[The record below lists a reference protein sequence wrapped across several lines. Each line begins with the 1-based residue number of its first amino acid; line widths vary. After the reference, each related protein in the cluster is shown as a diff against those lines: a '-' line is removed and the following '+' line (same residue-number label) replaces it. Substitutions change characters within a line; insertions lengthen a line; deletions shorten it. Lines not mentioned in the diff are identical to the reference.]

1 MGVTHADPSGAA
13 DLLTLGIA
21 LLVIYSAL
29 ACALSRILLA
39 RKADEGR
46 RWKRAMEAGVRVA
59 PYVTVADEGDEPCE
73 FCGRTLADG
82 PCDSCAEDDDEA
94 DAHHDAIVIPPE
106 RRTRYAPDVNP
117 DWIAASPEERSEAVL
132 DALRRPST
140 SSK

>member
-1 MGVTHADPSGAA
+1 MTQTTDPSSAA

-21 LLVIYSAL
+21 LLVIFSAL
-29 ACALSRILLA
+29 ACALTRILLA
-39 RKADEGR
+39 EKADEGR
-46 RWKRAMEAGVRVA
+46 RWKRAMEAGVQVA
-59 PYVTVADEGDEPCE
+59 PYVTQDEDE
-73 FCGRTLADG
+73 D
-82 PCDSCAEDDDEA
+82 EDA
-94 DAHHDAIVIPPE
+94 TYHDAIVIPPE